1 MNDSILD
8 VAVIGAGHAGLS
20 ISYYLK
26 QLGLRHL
33 VFEQGTIGNSWGSQ
47 RWKSFKLNTANKI
60 NLLPGME
67 MNFADPDGFCSALEF
82 VASLNDYAK
91 KFELPA
97 LENNTVLSV
106 EKDSD
111 TEIFLISVTYKGK
124 TSQYQ
129 SKKVVIASGSQNKE
143 NIPSFAV
150 NILTTINQL
159 HAGKYRNAE
168 ALPSGVVLVVGSGQS
183 GVQIAEDLVDSGRK
197 VYMSTS
203 MVARAPRRYRGKDIF
218 DWLDLIGFFDHKPED
233 LPDPQ
238 MLKMKQPQVSGVGSR
253 GKTISLQ
260 ALAEK
265 GVIILGKLDNI
276 NGDHVDIQANAADH
290 VKFGDSFSN
299 KVKSMID
306 EYINK
311 AQLEA
316 PVPSVESADLPD
328 ENADCISSYTSINLS
343 DHNITSIIWTTG
355 FIGDFSYLKLPV
367 FSDDGTLKYKNGISE
382 IDGLYFLG
390 FPWLRKRKSGIVF
403 GIDEDAKFISEKILE
418 LR

>member
-1 MNDSILD
+1 
-8 VAVIGAGHAGLS
+8 
-20 ISYYLK
+20 
-26 QLGLRHL
+26 
-33 VFEQGTIGNSWGSQ
+33 
-47 RWKSFKLNTANKI
+47 
-60 NLLPGME
+60 
-67 MNFADPDGFCSALEF
+67 
-82 VASLNDYAK
+82 
-91 KFELPA
+91 
-97 LENNTVLSV
+97 
-106 EKDSD
+106 
-111 TEIFLISVTYKGK
+111 
-124 TSQYQ
+124 
-129 SKKVVIASGSQNKE
+129 
-143 NIPSFAV
+143 
-150 NILTTINQL
+150 
-159 HAGKYRNAE
+159 
-168 ALPSGVVLVVGSGQS
+168 
-183 GVQIAEDLVDSGRK
+183 
-197 VYMSTS
+197 MSTS

-260 ALAEK
+260 ALAEN

-316 PVPSVESADLPD
+316 PGPSVEYADLPD